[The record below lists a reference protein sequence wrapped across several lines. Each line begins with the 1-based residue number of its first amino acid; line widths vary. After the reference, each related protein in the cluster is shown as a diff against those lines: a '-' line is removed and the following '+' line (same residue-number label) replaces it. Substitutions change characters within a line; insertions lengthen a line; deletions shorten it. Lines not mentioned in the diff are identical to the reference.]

1 MGNIYCKEFVS
12 ESILNIVK
20 GKIVKFSYSRLVFD
34 C

>member
-20 GKIVKFSYSRLVFD
+20 GKIVKFSYSRLVY
-34 C
+34 